1 MMANSNTKNTIL
13 QMLLLIG
20 LASTSTAFTVNTP
33 IQAVATP
40 THNAAA
46 ISPLFNAA
54 PLPATVPVPVPVTV
68 NISHRNTQR
77 SLSKMQQRTRLQMTK
92 EENNNEDEAEADAEA
107 IVEVA
112 SDGGLGSSSST
123 TTAAA
128 NTTKKKERSGFVT
141 AMVMGPPL
149 IFKFGIVLVVKVLT
163 DLVVFPLLWL
173 YRVCRLIKNKVMG
186 LLPASV
192 SSSINGNGL
201 SDKDIREGK
210 VNGHS

>member
-1 MMANSNTKNTIL
+1 
-13 QMLLLIG
+13 
-20 LASTSTAFTVNTP
+20 
-33 IQAVATP
+33 
-40 THNAAA
+40 
-46 ISPLFNAA
+46 
-54 PLPATVPVPVPVTV
+54 
-68 NISHRNTQR
+68 
-77 SLSKMQQRTRLQMTK
+77 MTK
-92 EENNNEDEAEADAEA
+92 EENNNEDEAEAEAEA

-112 SDGGLGSSSST
+112 SDGGSDGGLGSSST
-123 TTAAA
+123 TTSAA
-128 NTTKKKERSGFVT
+128 NTKKKERSGFVT

-186 LLPASV
+186 LLPASI

>member
-54 PLPATVPVPVPVTV
+54 VPATVPVPVTV

-77 SLSKMQQRTRLQMTK
+77 SLSKMQHRTRLQMTK